1 MKTLVRRSADQVR
14 NLDGSQEFGIF
25 YEGTEV
31 EQETG

>member
-1 MKTLVRRSADQVR
+1 MKTLVRRIADQVR
-14 NLDGSQEFGIF
+14 HLAGSQEFGIF